1 MAFQTFVGRRG
12 MRPVPRGKLP
22 LARTIGAAFAVLLTA
37 FAAKAG
43 AVVPGKAIEP
53 PSLAERV
60 AAIRAKAAQ
69 LSAASTH
76 DTAASSLDQPAQ
88 IAWNDWKNE

>member
-1 MAFQTFVGRRG
+1 V
-12 MRPVPRGKLP
+12 
-22 LARTIGAAFAVLLTA
+22 
-37 FAAKAG
+37 
-43 AVVPGKAIEP
+43 KAIEP